1 MNHCIVLFFQFC
13 KFSVLCFGGG
23 YMLIPLLIKEFVEKQ
38 QVLTLAEFGNLL
50 AIAQTTPG
58 PVGINSATY
67 VGYLAEG
74 VPGAAAATAGM
85 VVPTL
90 ILGCLAVTGMRRW
103 KDSALLRAMLDGARI
118 AALALVC
125 FSVTLFLGLS
135 VFTAPIPWGEWL
147 HLHWPEGF
155 AVSPGGLLIC
165 LASMAAIRWTKC
177 PMLVL
182 IVLAGIAGA
191 AAAFFCG

>member
-1 MNHCIVLFFQFC
+1 MLNLLLLFREFAQF
-13 KFSVLCFGGG
+13 SLLCFGGG

-67 VGYLAEG
+67 VGYLAGG

-85 VVPTL
+85 VVPTM

-103 KDSALLRAMLDGARI
+103 KDAALLRAMLAGARV
-118 AALALVC
+118 AALALVW

-135 VFTAPIPWGEWL
+135 VFTAPIPWAEWL
-147 HLHWPEGF
+147 HLRWPEGF

-182 IVLAGIAGA
+182 IVLAAIAGA
-191 AAAFFCG
+191 LFCR